1 MLWLSSA
8 QRSHTM
14 LRSPKRVV
22 WQCFAWLPSLLKLV
36 LLAGRHNLSILLV
49 YSQLVRLTWRQV
61 ET

>member
-1 MLWLSSA
+1 ML
-8 QRSHTM
+8 
-14 LRSPKRVV
+14 
-22 WQCFAWLPSLLKLV
+22 CFAWLPSLLKLV